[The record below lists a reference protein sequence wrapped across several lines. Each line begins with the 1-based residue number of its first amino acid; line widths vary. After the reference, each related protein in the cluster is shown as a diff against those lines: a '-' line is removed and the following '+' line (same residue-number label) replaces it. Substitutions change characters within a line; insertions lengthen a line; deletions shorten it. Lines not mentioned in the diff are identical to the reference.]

1 VDRDERTAAPAHAT
15 GAVEFVPLEDVSED
29 ATFRLREPRD
39 VGDLAA
45 SIARLGQLA
54 PVELRPLPAARPPA
68 AARTSIEDAV
78 VAGIP
83 GPRWQVVAGFRR
95 MEALRLLQRDRVLAR
110 IHRELSDED
119 AWALAL
125 AKPLLAEPWLAD
137 DLEALRRR
145 LPGTG
150 AAGWAEDLLEDAR
163 ARTPVAPEDRE
174 RFLAFLRGEAPPP
187 PGGPPGGA
195 AAGAED
201 AGEAA
206 GDASAEPGAAAG
218 PPGAAAPAGG
228 DEAET
233 LEVTPDELALHLAV
247 RLFELNQELAT
258 AWEVWREM
266 PAEGRRHV
274 VEQARY
280 LAELFPLMVRETE

>member
-1 VDRDERTAAPAHAT
+1 MDRDERAAAPAHAT
-15 GAVEFVPLEDVSED
+15 GAVEFVPLEDVSDD

-54 PVELRPLPAARPPA
+54 PVELRPFPTARPPA

-95 MEALRLLQRDRVLAR
+95 MAALRLLQRDRVLAR

-174 RFLAFLRGEAPPP
+174 RFLAFLRGEAPA
-187 PGGPPGGA
+187 A
-195 AAGAED
+195 AAGLPADGVAGAET
-201 AGEAA
+201 
-206 GDASAEPGAAAG
+206 
-218 PPGAAAPAGG
+218 
-228 DEAET
+228 ET

-247 RLFELNQELAT
+247 RLFELNQELAA
-258 AWEVWREM
+258 AWEAWRDLPED
-266 PAEGRRHV
+266 GRRHV